1 MQSTTNNTI
10 GSKVSRIN
18 LIKALL
24 AMRKDRVNS
33 RTRLAQQKNC
43 WVGSEFMHH
52 FRVVLPVADWQ
63 AKQEWQAKFDQ
74 HCASL
79 PVDFVPTETPYKG

>member
-1 MQSTTNNTI
+1 MQGTTNNTI
-10 GSKVSRIN
+10 GTKVSRIN

-43 WVGSEFMHH
+43 WVGSEFMRH

-63 AKQEWQAKFDQ
+63 AKQEWQQTFDQ
-74 HCASL
+74 HCAKL
-79 PVDFVPTETPYKG
+79 PIDAAPIGLIYKP